1 MKAYPD
7 TLLIFLS
14 ASVFL
19 ILLLAVLV
27 FLPRLIRKKD
37 STRERITET
46 DSVIGAFHA
55 LGNEI
60 QSLKE
65 QLIVRERLAAIGEVS
80 AGIAHEFRNPMGVI
94 AGYAKLLSKS
104 FEDSDSR
111 KEIARGILKEIEEM
125 NIVMEDL
132 LQFSKPGLLKKTDIN
147 LTGTITD
154 MLKGFGDEAACN
166 IDISSGDS
174 IVIKADE
181 TLLKQALKN
190 LIRNALDAGDPALK
204 TVWINI
210 ERGSSS
216 GKEGV
221 FIFIKDNGRG
231 IAESDINKIF
241 MPFYTT
247 KERGAGIGL
256 ALVQKIAM
264 GHGGNVSVESRE
276 GEGSTFRLFLP
287 ND

>member
-65 QLIVRERLAAIGEVS
+65 QLILRERLAAIGEVS

-104 FEDSDSR
+104 FEDSDNR
-111 KEIARGILKEIEEM
+111 KEIALGILKEIEEM

-166 IDISSGDS
+166 IDFSCGDD

-190 LIRNALDAGDPALK
+190 LIRNALDAGDHALK
-204 TVWINI
+204 KVWINI
-210 ERGSSS
+210 EKGSFS

-221 FIFIKDNGRG
+221 FIFIKDNGKG
-231 IAESDINKIF
+231 IPESDINKIF

-276 GEGSTFRLFLP
+276 GEGSTFRFFLP

>member
-166 IDISSGDS
+166 IDFSSGDS

>member
-27 FLPRLIRKKD
+27 FLPLLIRKKD

-111 KEIARGILKEIEEM
+111 KEIASGILKEIEEM
-125 NIVMEDL
+125 NIVMGDL

-166 IDISSGDS
+166 IDFSRGDS

-204 TVWINI
+204 KVWINI
-210 ERGSSS
+210 EKGSSS

-221 FIFIKDNGRG
+221 FIFIKDNGKG

-276 GEGSTFRLFLP
+276 GEGSTVWLFLP

>member
-27 FLPRLIRKKD
+27 FLPRLIRKKEPAK
-37 STRERITET
+37 ERTIET
-46 DSVIGAFHA
+46 DSVVGAFHA
-55 LGNEI
+55 LGTEI
-60 QSLKE
+60 RSLKE
-65 QLIVRERLAAIGEVS
+65 QLITRERLAAIGEVS

-94 AGYAKLLSKS
+94 AGYAKLLLKS
-104 FEDSDSR
+104 FEDSDGR
-111 KEIARGILKEIEEM
+111 KESALGILKEIEEM
-125 NIVMEDL
+125 NIVMEEL
-132 LQFSKPGLLKKTDIN
+132 LQFSNPGSLKKTNIN
-147 LTGTITD
+147 LTNTIND
-154 MLKGFGDEAACN
+154 MLEGMGDEAARS
-166 IDISSGDS
+166 IDFSRSDI
-174 IVIKADE
+174 IEIKADE

-190 LIRNALDAGDPALK
+190 LIRNALDAGDPILK
-204 TVWINI
+204 KIWINI
-210 ERGSSS
+210 EGGSSS
-216 GKEGV
+216 GKDGV
-221 FIFIKDNGRG
+221 FIFIRDNGKG
-231 IAESDINKIF
+231 IAETDIDKIF

>member
-166 IDISSGDS
+166 IDLSSGDS

-190 LIRNALDAGDPALK
+190 LIRNALDAGNPALK
-204 TVWINI
+204 KVWINI

-221 FIFIKDNGRG
+221 FIFIKDNGKG

-287 ND
+287 VE

>member
-37 STRERITET
+37 STKERTTET

-55 LGNEI
+55 LGSEI

-65 QLIVRERLAAIGEVS
+65 QLIIKERLAALGEVS

-111 KEIARGILKEIEEM
+111 KEIARGILREIEEM
-125 NIVMEDL
+125 NLVMEEL
-132 LQFSKPGLLKKTDIN
+132 LQFSKPGSIKKTDVN
-147 LTGTITD
+147 LTNSIKDIIQET
-154 MLKGFGDEAACN
+154 DEAAHG
-166 IDISSGDS
+166 IDFPSGENL
-174 IVIKADE
+174 VVRADE

-204 TVWINI
+204 KVWINI

-216 GKEGV
+216 GKDGV
-221 FIFIKDNGRG
+221 FIFIKDNVKG
-231 IAESDINKIF
+231 IAETDIDKIF

-276 GEGSTFRLFLP
+276 GEGSTFRMFLP
-287 ND
+287 LE